1 MAGNAACES
10 DLGQRNVQR
19 GPTYAH
25 DDEKAGKKAAQIND
39 AGAAAV
45 HEVIVSRR
53 SAAQPVG
60 DRGEDVCENDE
71 EGQIVLEESGGE
83 DDEEEADG
91 ENLGVN

>member
-1 MAGNAACES
+1 
-10 DLGQRNVQR
+10 
-19 GPTYAH
+19 
-25 DDEKAGKKAAQIND
+25 
-39 AGAAAV
+39 
-45 HEVIVSRR
+45 VSSR

-91 ENLGVN
+91 ENLGGTRSVLGRGDERGRKTYEGEGDYGLKAGQGHDGTR